1 MASETELQMSATSTA
16 PPLRHEVFRQS
27 RTLRRI
33 LISIALGLWALICL
47 FPLYWTVTTSIKPRE
62 AVIQG
67 PKFAPWIDFQPDEKG
82 WYPLL
87 YEAGQ
92 RANFMRHFQNTLIV
106 SLLAAALAVA
116 LGSLAAYGL
125 SRYQYRF
132 GPYDNRQI
140 RNFFLSQLIL
150 PPAAIA
156 LPVLLM
162 FVNLGFK
169 DTREGLILVYTV
181 MNLPIVIW
189 IMFDQFNSIP
199 SELEQAAQ
207 VDGSSIWGAFLKIVL
222 PIAGPGLVAAYILTV
237 VLCWNEYFIAL
248 VLASTNAVTLPFLIA
263 GQVSSQGIKWWTM
276 AALTCAA
283 IAPLAIIGILLERYI
298 VKGLTAGSIK

>member
-1 MASETELQMSATSTA
+1 MSAANANQTPA
-16 PPLRHEVFRQS
+16 YGGFNS
-27 RTLRRI
+27 RR
-33 LISIALGLWALICL
+33 ALGRIAIYMALAAWAVICL
-47 FPLYWTVTTSIKPRE
+47 FPLYWTATTSIKSRE
-62 AVIQG
+62 AVLQG
-67 PKFAPWIDFQPDEKG
+67 PKYVPWLDFQPDEKG
-82 WYPLL
+82 WFPLL

-92 RANFMRHFQNTLIV
+92 RGNFLRHFQNTLTV

-125 SRYQYRF
+125 SRYRYQY
-132 GPYDNRQI
+132 GPYDNKQI
-140 RNFFLSQLIL
+140 RNFFLAQLIL

-162 FVNLGFK
+162 FVNLGLK
-169 DTREGLILVYTV
+169 DTREGLILIYTV

-199 SELEQAAQ
+199 TELEQAAQ

-263 GQVSSQGIKWWTM
+263 GQVSSQGIRWWTM

-283 IAPLAIIGILLERYI
+283 IAPLAIIGIVLERYI
-298 VKGLTAGSIK
+298 VKGLTAVSVK

>member
-1 MASETELQMSATSTA
+1 MATINPA
-16 PPLRHEVFRQS
+16 PRPHGDPTRPLK
-27 RTLRRI
+27 RI
-33 LISIALGLWALICL
+33 AIYVALAIWTIICL
-47 FPLYWTVTTSIKPRE
+47 FPLYWTATTSIKPRE
-62 AVIQG
+62 AVLQG
-67 PKFAPWIDFQPDEKG
+67 PKYAPFVDFQPDEKG

-125 SRYQYRF
+125 SRYRYRF
-132 GPYDNRQI
+132 GPYDNTQI

-162 FVNLGFK
+162 FVNLGLK

-199 SELEQAAQ
+199 TELEQAAQ

>member
-1 MASETELQMSATSTA
+1 MSVATAHHPASRHDFDPRRAVGRMAIYL
-16 PPLRHEVFRQS
+16 
-27 RTLRRI
+27 
-33 LISIALGLWALICL
+33 ALALWALICL
-47 FPLYWTVTTSIKPRE
+47 FPLYWTATTSIKPRE

-67 PKFAPWIDFQPDEKG
+67 PKYAPWVDFQPDDKG

-92 RANFMRHFQNTLIV
+92 RANFLRHFQNTLVV

-125 SRYQYRF
+125 SRYQYRW
-132 GPYDNRQI
+132 GPYDNKQI

-150 PPAAIA
+150 PPAAVA
-156 LPVLLM
+156 LPILLM
-162 FVNLGFK
+162 FINLGLK
-169 DTREGLILVYTV
+169 DTREGLILIYTV

-207 VDGSSIWGAFLKIVL
+207 VDGASIWGAFLRIIL

-283 IAPLAIIGILLERYI
+283 IAPLAIIGIVLERYI
-298 VKGLTAGSIK
+298 VRGLTAGSVK

>member
-1 MASETELQMSATSTA
+1 MSAIA
-16 PPLRHEVFRQS
+16 PTFSSQPGGPDARGAFGRLLVY
-27 RTLRRI
+27 
-33 LISIALGLWALICL
+33 LGLLIWTVICL
-47 FPLYWTVTTSIKPRE
+47 FPIYWTVTTSIKPRE
-62 AVIQG
+62 AVLQG
-67 PKFAPWIDFQPDEKG
+67 PKYVPFVDFEPNDRG
-82 WYPLL
+82 WFPLL

-92 RANFMRHFQNTLIV
+92 RANFLRHFQNSLVV
-106 SLLAAALAVA
+106 SVAAAALAVA

-125 SRYQYRF
+125 SRYQYRY
-132 GPYDNRQI
+132 GPYDNTQI

-162 FVNLGFK
+162 FVNLGLK
-169 DTREGLILVYTV
+169 DTREGLVLIYTV

-189 IMFDQFNSIP
+189 IMYDQFNSIP
-199 SELEQAAQ
+199 TELEQAAQ
-207 VDGSSIWGAFLKIVL
+207 VDGASIWGAFLRIVL

-248 VLASTNAVTLPFLIA
+248 VLASTDAVTLPFLIA

-276 AALTCAA
+276 AALTVAA
-283 IAPLAIIGILLERYI
+283 IAPLAVIGIFLERYI
-298 VKGLTAGSIK
+298 VKGLTAGSVK

>member
-1 MASETELQMSATSTA
+1 MSAANPSMQHKRELD
-16 PPLRHEVFRQS
+16 PKR
-27 RTLRRI
+27 
-33 LISIALGLWALICL
+33 ALGRTGIYLLLALWAVISL
-47 FPLYWTVTTSIKPRE
+47 FPLYWTASTSVKSRE

-67 PKFAPWIDFQPDEKG
+67 PKYVPYVDFQPDSKG
-82 WYPLL
+82 WAPLL
-87 YEAGQ
+87 WEEGQ
-92 RANFMRHFQNTLIV
+92 RSLFVKHFQNTLVV
-106 SLLAAALAVA
+106 SLLAAALAVL

-125 SRYQYRF
+125 SRFQYRF
-132 GPYDNRQI
+132 GPYDNKQI

-150 PPAAIA
+150 PPAAVA
-156 LPVLLM
+156 LPILLM
-162 FVNLGFK
+162 FINLDLK
-169 DTREGLILVYTV
+169 DTREGLILIYTV

-199 SELEQAAQ
+199 VELEHAAQ
-207 VDGSSIWGAFLKIVL
+207 VDGSSIWGAFLKIVM

-263 GQVSSQGIKWWTM
+263 GQVSSQGIRWWTM

-283 IAPLAIIGILLERYI
+283 IAPLAVIGIILERYI
-298 VKGLTAGSIK
+298 VKGLTAGSVK

>member
-1 MASETELQMSATSTA
+1 MSAAAIDHSVPRARFNWPRSLGRVAIYTGLLLWTI
-16 PPLRHEVFRQS
+16 VF
-27 RTLRRI
+27 
-33 LISIALGLWALICL
+33 L
-47 FPLYWTVTTSIKPRE
+47 FPLYWTITTSIKPKE

-67 PKFAPWIDFQPDEKG
+67 PKYVPWVDFQPNNAG
-82 WYPLL
+82 WFPLL
-87 YEAGQ
+87 FERGTRDA
-92 RANFMRHFQNTLIV
+92 FIRHFQNTLIV
-106 SLLAAALAVA
+106 SVTAAAFAVV
-116 LGSLAAYGL
+116 LGSIAAYGL
-125 SRYQYRF
+125 ARFQYRY
-132 GPYDNRQI
+132 GPYDNTQI
-140 RNFFLSQLIL
+140 RNFFLAQLIL

-156 LPVLLM
+156 LPILLM
-162 FVNLGFK
+162 FVNLGLK
-169 DTREGLILVYTV
+169 DTREGLILIYTV

-207 VDGSSIWGAFLKIVL
+207 VDGSSIWGAFLRIVL
-222 PIAGPGLVAAYILTV
+222 PIAAPGLVAAYILTV

-283 IAPLAIIGILLERYI
+283 IAPLAIIGVFLERYI
-298 VKGLTAGSIK
+298 VKGLTAGSVK